1 MNKEFKKLPTTV
13 LSGFLGSG
21 KTTLL
26 KHILQNKQNLKCA
39 VIVNDMAALNID
51 AQLVKGGK
59 LIQTEEKMV
68 QMQNGCICCTLRED
82 LLKEV
87 AAIAKSNEFDYLIIE
102 STGISEPLQVAETF
116 TFNSVEMNIDSLK
129 DVSTLDTCVT
139 VVDCT
144 NFFEM
149 FNTHE
154 SLPEKF
160 VEEKPLKQDI
170 RTVSELMVDQLEFA
184 NVIIVNKTDLV
195 TKEEK
200 EAVKAAIK
208 KFNKDAVIL
217 ESSYCDIDL
226 KQIIN
231 TGLFDF
237 DKAAENT
244 KWLGTDRYQLVPET
258 VEFGISHFIYRRLR
272 PFHNLRIFKLLD
284 QNFYC
289 YLKTFGQFDQNLD
302 EQLNE
307 GEEKSSVQKVSVK
320 EDQEKDHNQSQE
332 SEETQSETLENIN
345 VNKSID
351 VLEKDQ
357 EKNIGTVEED
367 EKLNKKLPVKPSPFP
382 KLVSE
387 QDQKEL
393 DDDEEKQLEEEAL
406 EYKKQREEALEL
418 KKKGP
423 FKNVWRSKGF
433 FWIANNKED
442 FWGWQHSGIINQI
455 QPEGKYGC
463 ALNEELQKLVPDYDE
478 LKKNWDPIIGDR
490 EINLVFIGK
499 DMDQKLIEQFLD
511 ECLVT
516 EVEWQQMI
524 QNELLLDIEDDPFA
538 EEEEEEEDVDES
550 SEWEDEEEQEKID
563 KNPKNKD
570 KIEGKNQKNK

>member
-87 AAIAKSNEFDYLIIE
+87 AQIAKSNEFDYLIIE

-116 TFNSVEMNIDSLK
+116 TFNSVEMNVDSLK
-129 DVSTLDTCVT
+129 DIATLDTCVT

-160 VEEKPLKQDI
+160 VEEKPQKQDI

-184 NVIIVNKTDLV
+184 NVIIVNKTDLA
-195 TKEEK
+195 TKEQK
-200 EAVKAAIK
+200 EAVMAAIK
-208 KFNKDAVIL
+208 KFNKDAIVI

-289 YLKTFGQFDQNLD
+289 YLKTFGQFGQNLED
-302 EQLNE
+302 ENNQV
-307 GEEKSSVQKVSVK
+307 EEDQKTNVK
-320 EDQEKDHNQSQE
+320 EDQDKEHNKSQE
-332 SEETQSETLENIN
+332 SEETQSETLENLNI
-345 VNKSID
+345 NKSTEA
-351 VLEKDQ
+351 LEKEEDK
-357 EKNIGTVEED
+357 KNINQEEQQ
-367 EKLNKKLPVKPSPFP
+367 NKKLLTKPSPFP

-393 DDDEEKQLEEEAL
+393 DADEEKQIEEEAL

-455 QPEGKYGC
+455 QPEGKFGI
-463 ALNEELQKLVPDYDE
+463 ALNEELQKLVPDYEE
-478 LKKNWDPIIGDR
+478 LKKTWDPIIGDR

-499 DMDQKLIEQFLD
+499 DMDQKLLEQILD

-516 EVEWQQMI
+516 EEEWQQMI
-524 QNELLLDIEDDPFA
+524 KNELLLDIEDDPFA
-538 EEEEEEEDVDES
+538 EEEDDDEDEEDDN
-550 SEWEDEEEQEKID
+550 SEWEDEEEQENTN
-563 KNPKNKD
+563 KNDKNKD
-570 KIEGKNQKNK
+570 KAQRKKSKNK

>member
-1 MNKEFKKLPTTV
+1 MYKEFKKLPTTV

-51 AQLVKGGK
+51 AQLVKSGK

-87 AAIAKSNEFDYLIIE
+87 AQIAKSNEFDYLIIE

-116 TFNSVEMNIDSLK
+116 TFNSLEMNINSLK

-208 KFNKDAVIL
+208 KFNKDAMIL
-217 ESSYCDIDL
+217 ESSYCNIDL

-244 KWLGTDRYQLVPET
+244 KWLGTDRYNLVPET

-272 PFHNLRIFKLLD
+272 PFHNLRIFKILD

-289 YLKTFGQFDQNLD
+289 YLKTFGQFDQNFD
-302 EQLNE
+302 DQNHEVEDQNTN
-307 GEEKSSVQKVSVK
+307 QKANVK
-320 EDQEKDHNQSQE
+320 GDQEKDHNQSQE

-345 VNKSID
+345 INKSIE

-357 EKNIGTVEED
+357 EKHISKED
-367 EKLNKKLPVKPSPFP
+367 QSQNKQLPLKPSPFP

-393 DDDEEKQLEEEAL
+393 DIDEEKQLEEEAL

-442 FWGWQHSGIINQI
+442 YWGWQHSGIINQI

-478 LKKNWDPIIGDR
+478 LKKSWDPIIGDR
-490 EINLVFIGK
+490 EINLVFIGQ
-499 DMDQKLIEQFLD
+499 DMDQKLIEKVLD

-516 EVEWQQMI
+516 EEEWQQMI

-538 EEEEEEEDVDES
+538 EEEEDDNDDDDN
-550 SEWEDEEEQEKID
+550 SEWEDEEQQEKID
-563 KNPKNKD
+563 KIEKNKD
-570 KIEGKNQKNK
+570 KKIEGKKQKNK